1 MEYGKPAPR
10 TSVLSLGS
18 LFPSHLRSNRA
29 IRPPSGRIADPYDD
43 WSGRD
48 PETSDQR
55 CEYHGDLA
63 AYRSAH
69 SLYSHLVSASTTDP
83 QLHGIPRKEGG
94 KADPSMAVADFL
106 KSARESFRVGWKIE
120 SNWTDP
126 VLFATYQ
133 IIRPLASLLI
143 VAFIVIIGAAAG
155 AAGSAFYTQYLAWL
169 IVGTA
174 FYAYVLQVMLGMA
187 ILVYVDRN
195 RYEVLK
201 NIYISPGSLHPYVIG
216 RGLVSVVNGTI
227 SVILT
232 LLFSV
237 AIFNGL
243 LHMNIPLNLLGV
255 NLLMLIPAVLLGITA
270 LLGIGYML
278 CAVNI
283 VSNRMEFILGDSV
296 SGVFFLLGGV
306 IFSIS
311 LLPVPVQYVSNVLP
325 VTYFLNTVRESF
337 GLPTPGNYMS
347 NLAILGLTT
356 LAALILGISVFRLAE
371 RRAKR
376 LGLFDRKSEY

>member
-18 LFPSHLRSNRA
+18 LFPSHLHSNRA

-43 WSGRD
+43 WAGRD
-48 PETSDQR
+48 PETGDQR
-55 CEYHGDLA
+55 CEYYGDLA
-63 AYRSAH
+63 AYRSAY
-69 SLYSHLVSASTTDP
+69 SLYSHLVSASTTNP

-126 VLFATYQ
+126 VLFATHQ

-174 FYAYVLQVMLGMA
+174 FYAYVLQVMQGMA

-195 RYEVLK
+195 RYEFLK
-201 NIYISPGSLHPYVIG
+201 NIYISPGTLHPYVIG

-311 LLPVPVQYVSNVLP
+311 LLPAPVQYVSNVLP
-325 VTYFLNTVRESF
+325 VTYFLDTVRESF
-337 GLPTPGNYMS
+337 GLLPPANYMS
-347 NLAILGLTT
+347 DLAILALTT
-356 LAALILGISVFRLAE
+356 VAALILGISVFRLAE

>member
-1 MEYGKPAPR
+1 MA
-10 TSVLSLGS
+10 
-18 LFPSHLRSNRA
+18 
-29 IRPPSGRIADPYDD
+29 IADF
-43 WSGRD
+43 
-48 PETSDQR
+48 
-55 CEYHGDLA
+55 
-63 AYRSAH
+63 
-69 SLYSHLVSASTTDP
+69 V
-83 QLHGIPRKEGG
+83 
-94 KADPSMAVADFL
+94 
-106 KSARESFRVGWKIE
+106 KSARESFWVGWKIE

-143 VAFIVIIGAAAG
+143 VGFIVILGAASSQYLAWVIV
-155 AAGSAFYTQYLAWL
+155 GSAFYAYVLQV
-169 IVGTA
+169 I
-174 FYAYVLQVMLGMA
+174 YAYVLQVMLGMA
-187 ILVYVDRN
+187 ILVFVDRN

-201 NIYISPGSLHPYVIG
+201 NIYISPGTLHPYVIG
-216 RGLVSVVNGTI
+216 RGLVSVLNGTI
-227 SVILT
+227 SVVLT

-243 LHMNIPLNLLGV
+243 LHMNIPLDLLGV
-255 NLLMLIPAVLLGITA
+255 NLLMLLPAVVLGIIS
-270 LLGIGYML
+270 LLAIGYML

-306 IFSIS
+306 IFPINF
-311 LLPVPVQYVSNVLP
+311 LPAPVQYVSNVLP
-325 VTYFLNTVRESF
+325 VTYFLDTVRESF
-337 GLPTPGNYMS
+337 GLPEFCLRLQATTCQVLPAAPGNYMS